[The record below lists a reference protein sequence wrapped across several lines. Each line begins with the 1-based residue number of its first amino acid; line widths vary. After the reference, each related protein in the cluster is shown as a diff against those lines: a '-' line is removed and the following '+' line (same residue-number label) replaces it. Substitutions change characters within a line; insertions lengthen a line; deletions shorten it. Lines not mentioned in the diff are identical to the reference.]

1 MYSFPN
7 QQPDRLTLTRA
18 SSLFDCESVLKR
30 LSIATSPIL
39 LSLPGDERRVYF
51 KDLRVSAI
59 VSAASRT
66 PSVTVEWAAQVSAD
80 TYESL
85 VGLAGTVYGAPYTPG
100 RQFASVDEAKR
111 VLAQRAD
118 ILEDPPG
125 SKETL
130 TFCAIDQD
138 TRTRPIALS
147 GRLTKMS
154 FMARLREYVSRYFDK
169 GSSSGFSLGLG
180 PNLFDQEMS
189 VEELIYGFVY
199 ELYQNTYHHGSL
211 NEDQRVIPGLRVIRL
226 RKRVGNKA
234 SRDDFIRGGSDF
246 TELETYLRQTV
257 PEHGAFKFYEISISD
272 NGMGILSRFRA
283 TTRPERKNASS
294 ANGDLE
300 FLNRIIADSLSSD
313 MRKSRIGQGG
323 LQKALRA
330 VDSVRG
336 FVSLRTDQLWVY
348 RSPMDRDP
356 THDGEWLRPVDG
368 SAGLSAI
375 PGTHFSIVLRAS

>member
-1 MYSFPN
+1 M
-7 QQPDRLTLTRA
+7 LTRT

-39 LSLPGDERRVYF
+39 LSLPSDDRRVYL

-59 VSAASRT
+59 VSAASRI
-66 PSVTVEWAAQVSAD
+66 PSVTVEWAPQVSAE

-85 VGLAGTVYGAPYTPG
+85 IGLAGTVYGAPYTLG
-100 RQFASVDEAKR
+100 RQFASVNDAKR
-111 VLAQRAD
+111 VLARRAD
-118 ILEDPPG
+118 ILEDPPA

-147 GRLTKMS
+147 GPSTKMS
-154 FMARLREYVSRYFDK
+154 FIADLRKYVSRYFDK
-169 GSSSGFSLGLG
+169 GPSAGFSLGIG
-180 PNLFDQEMS
+180 PNLFEQRS

-199 ELYQNTYHHGSL
+199 ELYQNTYDHGSL

-226 RKRVGNKA
+226 RKRVGNSA

-257 PEHGAFKFYEISISD
+257 PKNGPFKFYEISISD
-272 NGMGILSRFRA
+272 NGMGLLSRFR
-283 TTRPERKNASS
+283 TTTEQGPKNSS
-294 ANGDLE
+294 SVIGDLE
-300 FLNRIIADSLSSD
+300 LLNRIIAESLSSD
-313 MRKSRIGQGG
+313 MKKSRTGHGG
-323 LQKALRA
+323 LRAALRA

-348 RSPMDRDP
+348 RSPIDGGP

-368 SAGLSAI
+368 SEGLSAI
-375 PGTHFSIVLRAS
+375 PGTHFSVVLQAS